1 MDIKLT
7 AADLVVPVIKKE
19 LFKSEV
25 EESKAA
31 AKLVMKQEVFK
42 HEVTEENVDDGE
54 Q

>member
-7 AADLVVPVIKKE
+7 AADLGVPVIKKE
-19 LFKSEV
+19 FKSEV

-31 AKLVMKQEVFK
+31 AKLIMKQEVFK
-42 HEVTEENVDDGE
+42 HEVVDEGEANEE

>member
-7 AADLVVPVIKKE
+7 AADLVAPVIKKE
-19 LFKSEV
+19 LYKSEV

-31 AKLVMKQEVFK
+31 KKLVMKQEMFK
-42 HEVTEENVDDGE
+42 HEVTEESVEDGD